1 MSPAVLS
8 LVSSTGESSQVSS
21 VLLLVSFH
29 QRSSHGRLSLLGGGW
44 LHGVPDEKGEMSG
57 QEMMYVYPDLTVL
70 YCTVLYCTVL
80 YVYPDLTT
88 LLWDTFTRGV
98 MVGAVPGTVADMDWT
113 GVVPRV
119 TLITRSRNL
128 SGC

>member
-1 MSPAVLS
+1 M
-8 LVSSTGESSQVSS
+8 
-21 VLLLVSFH
+21 
-29 QRSSHGRLSLLGGGW
+29 
-44 LHGVPDEKGEMSG
+44 
-57 QEMMYVYPDLTVL
+57 
-70 YCTVLYCTVL
+70 
-80 YVYPDLTT
+80 YPDLTT

-119 TLITRSRNL
+119 TIITRSRNL

>member
-1 MSPAVLS
+1 M
-8 LVSSTGESSQVSS
+8 
-21 VLLLVSFH
+21 
-29 QRSSHGRLSLLGGGW
+29 SLLGGGW

-57 QEMMYVYPDLTVL
+57 QEMMYV
-70 YCTVLYCTVL
+70 C
-80 YVYPDLTT
+80 PDLTT
-88 LLWDTFTRGV
+88 VLWGTFTRGV

>member
-1 MSPAVLS
+1 MNIKKTNKKIYDV
-8 LVSSTGESSQVSS
+8 
-21 VLLLVSFH
+21 
-29 QRSSHGRLSLLGGGW
+29 R
-44 LHGVPDEKGEMSG
+44 VPG
-57 QEMMYVYPDLTVL
+57 PHCTVL

-119 TLITRSRNL
+119 TIITRSRNL